1 MFSDEDAMDRKLKSE
16 CVALL
21 LLFAA
26 FPIVSFGTTVGS
38 GLVWWVGLIS
48 LVVGGAL
55 PVWTRFMDHSGDTI
69 RDVGME
75 FDDRTS

>member
-1 MFSDEDAMDRKLKSE
+1 MDKKLTAE
-16 CVALL
+16 CWSLV

-26 FPIVSFGTTVGS
+26 FPIISWGTTG
-38 GLVWWVGLIS
+38 GNYLVWWIGFVS
-48 LVVGGAL
+48 LVAGGLL
-55 PVWTRFMDHSGDTI
+55 PVMTRYMDHSRDTV

>member
-1 MFSDEDAMDRKLKSE
+1 MDKKLRAE
-16 CVALL
+16 CWSLV

-26 FPIVSFGTTVGS
+26 FPIISWGTTGGS
-38 GLVWWVGLIS
+38 SLVWWVGLAS
-48 LVVGGAL
+48 LVLGGVL
-55 PVWTRFMDHSGDTI
+55 PVWTRYMDHSGDTV

>member
-1 MFSDEDAMDRKLKSE
+1 MDRKLRSE

-26 FPIVSFGTTVGS
+26 FPIVSLGTS
-38 GLVWWVGLIS
+38 AESALLWWIGLIA
-48 LVVGGAL
+48 LVAGGVL
-55 PVWTRFMDHSGDTI
+55 PVWTRFMDHSADTI